1 MGVRA
6 FPKDKTGVLAD
17 DVGRAKEYIVSKSYL
32 LYKEERKMIQ
42 IAVSEK
48 TQADTERPVLR
59 FRLPYPNEIAGI
71 ISIQALNCCAQKM
84 GLSNRHDV
92 AELLKQGDSCADAY
106 YRYSMAEQA
115 AEYLGTLDREITA
128 VYLVDYDA
136 TPNEPYFAEEASS
149 SRTGLIVQVEH
160 KSQDLAPLIKSL
172 NSALAQC
179 YADVTG
185 TPQLACLFD
194 VYLIKGQDIKD
205 HVDYD
210 TMLSSLYN
218 RPIPIWARDVAATA

>member
-71 ISIQALNCCAQKM
+71 ISIHPK
-84 GLSNRHDV
+84 RP
-92 AELLKQGDSCADAY
+92 DS
-106 YRYSMAEQA
+106 RRS
-115 AEYLGTLDREITA
+115 
-128 VYLVDYDA
+128 
-136 TPNEPYFAEEASS
+136 
-149 SRTGLIVQVEH
+149 
-160 KSQDLAPLIKSL
+160 
-172 NSALAQC
+172 
-179 YADVTG
+179 
-185 TPQLACLFD
+185 
-194 VYLIKGQDIKD
+194 
-205 HVDYD
+205 
-210 TMLSSLYN
+210 
-218 RPIPIWARDVAATA
+218 